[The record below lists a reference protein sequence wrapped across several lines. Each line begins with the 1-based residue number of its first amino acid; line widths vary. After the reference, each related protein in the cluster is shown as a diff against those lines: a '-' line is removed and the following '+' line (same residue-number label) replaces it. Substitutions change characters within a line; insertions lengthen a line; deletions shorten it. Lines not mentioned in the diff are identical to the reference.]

1 MTWMSSSWQLA
12 PHSRR
17 RAASSAARSGAPGGA
32 SSMQTSSRPAARST
46 GATSAAASAVA
57 HTATART
64 SHDVRSAGW
73 PSARRTA
80 CILAQISFCTPAE
93 QSPVATVSKTL

>member
-1 MTWMSSSWQLA
+1 VTWMSSSWQLA

-64 SHDVRSAGW
+64 AHDSCGQMAVCSTPSPAYSQRWLQARQPNRCLW
-73 PSARRTA
+73 P
-80 CILAQISFCTPAE
+80 L
-93 QSPVATVSKTL
+93 SKTL